1 MPQTNFPSG
10 VASYGIPIFGQGT
23 MYEMPCDDI
32 WFVCNAVGTP
42 ATGGAAGTSRTNP
55 FQSIADALARA
66 DTDDVV
72 FVLAGHAEN
81 VTASNVFSGT
91 AAGGPNTG
99 AQVIPINCRI
109 IGEGTGPNRPVLT
122 FTAAASTIAL
132 ASASS
137 TLENFNLQ
145 GPQTGTTT
153 VAAMITVT
161 AAGCKVKGNTM
172 QLASSATALC
182 TTGISISAAATDF
195 EASYNIAYATTG
207 TPTSWMAP
215 TGTVGANRVYILNNI
230 VQLPLSATT
239 GGCVDLTANSGT
251 APDDW
256 VIGGNL
262 FRNKTTSSTV
272 ALKGVSGCGG
282 MVVENYL
289 GIAAAS
295 GGATAIN
302 TPGNWNMDESYGGVI
317 GKSGIVITPQ
327 ST

>member
-1 MPQTNFPSG
+1 MPQTNYPG
-10 VASYGIPIFGQGT
+10 GIASYGIPIFGQGT
-23 MYEMPCDDI
+23 MYDMPCDDV
-32 WFVCNAVGTP
+32 WFVCNAAGTP
-42 ATGGAAGTSRTNP
+42 ATGGSAGTVRTNP
-55 FQSIADALARA
+55 FVSIADALSRA
-66 DTDDVV
+66 DTDDTI

-81 VTASNVFSGT
+81 VTASNVFS
-91 AAGGPNTG
+91 ASLVNTG
-99 AQVIPINCRI
+99 AQTVPINCRI
-109 IGEGTGPNRPVLT
+109 IGEGTGANRPTLT

-132 ASASS
+132 AAASS
-137 TLENFNLQ
+137 TLENFNLLC
-145 GPQTGTTT
+145 PQTGTTT
-153 VAAMITVT
+153 VAAMVTIT
-161 AAGCKVKGNTM
+161 AAGCKVRNNNM
-172 QLASSATALC
+172 QMSSSATALC
-182 TTGISISAAATDF
+182 TTGISLSSAATDT
-195 EASYNIAYATTG
+195 EVSANIAWGLTG
-207 TPTSWMAP
+207 TPTSWLAP

-272 ALKGVSGCGG
+272 AMKGVSGCGG

-289 GIAAAS
+289 GIANAT

-327 ST
+327 SG